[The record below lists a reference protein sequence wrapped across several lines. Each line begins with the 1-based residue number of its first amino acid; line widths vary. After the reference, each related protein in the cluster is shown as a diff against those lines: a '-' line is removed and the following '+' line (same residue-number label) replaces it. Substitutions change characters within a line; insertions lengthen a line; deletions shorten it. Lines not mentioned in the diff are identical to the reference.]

1 MIDARLYGLN
11 RRNLGGQHPVQA
23 LAIATRP
30 IPSRSRHGLRL
41 GAGLG
46 GADKLAEKSFRALK
60 SIKILAS
67 PQGVREYEKATQ
79 EVFTVPD
86 GLIDRLD

>member
-1 MIDARLYGLN
+1 
-11 RRNLGGQHPVQA
+11 
-23 LAIATRP
+23 
-30 IPSRSRHGLRL
+30 
-41 GAGLG
+41 LG